1 MAARLKG
8 LARALALA
16 AAAGVLPCCT
26 TDDVGSGDTIAVATV
41 RASILLTKVEP
52 LQDCLGPALSPDGL
66 LVAFS
71 SRSGNLTSG
80 DRNALEDIF
89 IKDRRD
95 GSMVN
100 VTKVVV
106 PVTSFPPYAPADC
119 TSPAISADGRYVAF
133 LSIGGYVAYTAPASN
148 LPNPAAWRYDRSTR
162 TFARAFVSAGPP
174 NASMT
179 SPSISA
185 DGRYVAFASA
195 ATNMAV
201 ANPGGITQVWVM
213 DLQAGVM
220 TLVSTDAAG
229 TGRADGSCFNPRI
242 TPDGQSIVFWT
253 FSTNLLSPAIPSQGL
268 VYVGS
273 PTGTPPVLVSR
284 GTANAMPDSDCYMA
298 ALSDDGRYVA
308 FGTYATNVPT
318 GGVGVPRLVRR
329 DILSGQIDVVTSV
342 PGGIP
347 FAVYPNGYVP
357 AISGDGALVAFL
369 SRSDTLS
376 VDTPLGSFANV
387 FVWNGATG
395 TTTLASRHQILGTPS
410 DSDCSVPVISSD
422 GRWVAWSTGSDLMV
436 DGDTNG
442 AADVFLRG
450 PLR

>member
-1 MAARLKG
+1 MTARLKG
-8 LARALALA
+8 LARAFALA
-16 AAAGVLPCCT
+16 AAAGVLPCCQ
-26 TDDVGSGDTIAVATV
+26 TDDVGAGDTIALATV

-52 LQDCLGPALSPDGL
+52 FLDCVGPALSPDGL

-71 SRSGNLTSG
+71 STSGNLTSG
-80 DRNALEDIF
+80 DSNGFEDIF

-95 GSMVN
+95 GSVTN

-119 TSPAISADGRYVAF
+119 DTPAISADGRYVAF
-133 LSIGGYVAYTAPASN
+133 LSRGGYVAYTAPASI
-148 LPNPAAWRYDRSTR
+148 LPNTAVWRYDRLTK
-162 TFARAFVSAGPP
+162 TFARAFVSSTPP
-174 NASMT
+174 DRSMT

-195 ATNMAV
+195 ASNMTP
-201 ANPGGITQVWVM
+201 ANPGFVRQIWVM
-213 DLQAGVM
+213 DMQASLM

-229 TGRADGSCFNPRI
+229 TGRADAFCNDPKI

-273 PTGTPPVLVSR
+273 RTGTPPVLVSR
-284 GTANAMPDSDCYMA
+284 GTANAMPDSDCYMG
-298 ALSDDGRYVA
+298 ALSDDGRYVV
-308 FGTYATNVPT
+308 FGTYASNVPT
-318 GGVGVPRLVRR
+318 GGAVVPPVMVRR
-329 DILSGQIDVVTSV
+329 DIITGLLDLVTSV
-342 PGGIP
+342 PGLLP

-357 AISGDGALVAFL
+357 AISGDGAIVAFL

-376 VDTPLGSFANV
+376 PGTPLGSFANV

-395 TTTLASRHQILGTPS
+395 TTSLA
-410 DSDCSVPVISSD
+410 
-422 GRWVAWSTGSDLMV
+422 
-436 DGDTNG
+436 
-442 AADVFLRG
+442 
-450 PLR
+450 

>member
-1 MAARLKG
+1 MTARFKG
-8 LARALALA
+8 LARAFALA
-16 AAAGVLPCCT
+16 AAAGVLPCCQ
-26 TDDVGSGDTIAVATV
+26 TDDVGAGDQIALATV

-52 LQDCLGPALSPDGL
+52 LLDCVGPALSPDGL

-71 SRSGNLTSG
+71 STSGNLTSG
-80 DRNALEDIF
+80 DSNGLEDIF

-95 GSMVN
+95 GSIVN

-106 PVTSFPPYAPADC
+106 PVTSFPPYAPAAC
-119 TSPAISADGRYVAF
+119 SSPAISADGRYVAF
-133 LSIGGYVAYTAPASN
+133 LSTGGYVPYTAPAST
-148 LPNPAAWRYDRSTR
+148 LPNPVVWRYDRLTK
-162 TFARAFVSAGPP
+162 TFARAFVSAAPP
-174 NASMT
+174 DRGMT

-195 ATNMAV
+195 ASNMTP
-201 ANPGGITQVWVM
+201 ANPGFVRQIWVM
-213 DLQAGVM
+213 DMQAGVM

-229 TGRADGSCFNPRI
+229 TGRADAWCNDPKI
-242 TPDGQSIVFWT
+242 TPDGLSIVFWT
-253 FSTNLLSPAIPSQGL
+253 FATNLLSPPTTLGL

-273 PTGTPPVLVSR
+273 RTGTPPVLVSR
-284 GTANAMPDSDCYMA
+284 GTANAMPDSDCYMG
-298 ALSDDGRYVA
+298 ALSDDGRTVV

-318 GGVGVPRLVRR
+318 GGVGSPRLVRR
-329 DILSGQIDVVTSV
+329 DILSGALDVVTSV
-342 PGGIP
+342 PGLLP

-357 AISGDGALVAFL
+357 AISGDGAIVSFL

-376 VDTPLGSFANV
+376 AGTPLGSFANV

-395 TTTLASRHQILGTPS
+395 TTSLVSRHQILGTPS
-410 DSDCSVPVISSD
+410 DSDCSLPQVSSD
-422 GRWVAWSTGSDLMV
+422 GRWVAWATDSDLMV

-442 AADVFLRG
+442 ASDVFLRG